1 MRRCAA
7 KLFLLAAPLAALST
21 WATAARAID
30 LPPLWDKPL
39 TLDVTET
46 SVVAQHFDART
57 GEGERTI
64 DQGYGAWVNRLNLA
78 LKSGRWT
85 LGMRLDSSLY
95 WRRPEDRG
103 DIDPRDLPTVQADG
117 ASRFRDAIYPAKLWV
132 NYTAPG
138 LEVTVGDAYVQFGRG
153 LVLSMRKID
162 ELGVDTTLR
171 GAKVAW
177 QADPFAA
184 TVVAGI
190 ANPTR
195 VDEATGRALF
205 LPKTTATDTR
215 GPQPLIGS
223 DRVIGAEIQAG
234 RGSPVV
240 LTTHGVRITRCAPY
254 HYNSDGSID
263 DSTFATP
270 LGSCDPQDTRTWL
283 STLPSSGATIT
294 ASEIDMVGQGIE
306 FPNVF
311 GHGKI
316 YIEGAVQH
324 RFHDAQPDDPH
335 ANGNALYASIN
346 ADVGPLTNT
355 LELKSYRNFWSA
367 AGSVRATE
375 LDNTRYTTP
384 PTAELVTQDAELG
397 NFNVCVNGGRLRSN
411 VRLSEGL
418 LVYGAGGYF
427 RSQSEVAGGSCDRD
441 GKTLAAGKTA
451 DEVITH
457 VFDGLSGIEWN
468 FDHAQSHLY
477 ASGGVRNDVRADDV
491 FFYREL
497 HAEYAFTKS
506 ISGPYAIELT
516 GRHRMRKQDSENVRV
531 SDATGH
537 YAEAPWHEGEHY
549 TALKVAP
556 HWVFSQGFEYTTLV
570 GFPTYYFNG
579 SVLYRMSMGS
589 NLKLLVGQQRG
600 GLKCVSGVCKVFPAF
615 EGVRAEVTLRF

>member
-1 MRRCAA
+1 MRRP
-7 KLFLLAAPLAALST
+7 LLLALPVLALAAS
-21 WATAARAID
+21 WPRRAEAVDIPD
-30 LPPLWDKPL
+30 VWGHPL

-57 GEGERTI
+57 AEGERTI
-64 DQGYGAWVNRLNLA
+64 DQGYGAWVNRLNVA

-85 LGMRLDSSLY
+85 IGTRLDSSFY
-95 WRRPEDRG
+95 WRRPEDRAG
-103 DIDPRDLPTVQADG
+103 LDPRDVPTVQADG
-117 ASRFRDAIYPAKLWV
+117 ASRFRNAIYPAKLWL

-138 LEVTVGDAYVQFGRG
+138 LEVTAGDAYVQFGRG
-153 LVLSMRKID
+153 LILSMRKID

-177 QADPFAA
+177 QSDPFAA

-205 LPKTTATDTR
+205 LPKTTQNDTR
-215 GPQPLIGS
+215 GPQPLFGS

-234 RGSPVV
+234 RGLPVA
-240 LTTHGVRITRCAPY
+240 LTTHAVRITRCAPY
-254 HYNSDGSID
+254 HYNPNGSID
-263 DSTFATP
+263 DGTFATP
-270 LGSCDPQDTRTWL
+270 FGSCDAADTRAWL
-283 STLPSSGATIT
+283 STLPSTGATVT
-294 ASEIDMVGQGIE
+294 ASEIEMVGQGLE
-306 FPNVF
+306 FPDLW
-311 GHGKI
+311 GHGKL
-316 YIEGAVQH
+316 YVEAAVQH

-335 ANGNALYASIN
+335 ANGNALYASLN

-355 LELKSYRNFWSA
+355 LEVKSYRNFWSA

-375 LDNTRYTTP
+375 LDNTRYSNP
-384 PTAELVTQDAELG
+384 PTAELVTQDAEFG

-411 VRLSEGL
+411 VRLNEAL
-418 LVYGAGGYF
+418 LLYGAGAYF

-441 GKTLAAGKTA
+441 GKTLAAGKRA

-468 FDHAQSHLY
+468 FDHAHSHLY
-477 ASGGVRNDVRADDV
+477 ASGGVRNDLRADDA

-497 HAEYAFTKS
+497 HVEYAFTKQLT
-506 ISGPYAIELT
+506 GPYSLELT
-516 GRHRMRKQDSENVRV
+516 GRHRQRKQDSENVRV
-531 SDATGH
+531 SDGTGQSI
-537 YAEAPWHEGEHY
+537 EAPWHEGEHY
-549 TALKVAP
+549 TAIKVAP
-556 HWVFSQGFEYTTLV
+556 KWVFSQGFEYTTLV

-579 SVLYRMSMGS
+579 SVLYRFATQS
-589 NLKLLVGQQRG
+589 NLKVLVGQQRG

-615 EGVRAEVTLRF
+615 EGVRAELTLRF